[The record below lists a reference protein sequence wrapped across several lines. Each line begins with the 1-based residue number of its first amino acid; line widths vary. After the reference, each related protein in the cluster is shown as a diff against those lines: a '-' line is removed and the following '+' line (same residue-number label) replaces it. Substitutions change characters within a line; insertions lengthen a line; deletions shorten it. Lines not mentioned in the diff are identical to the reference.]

1 VLSAVDSLLRT
12 VVDPA
17 FIWLIFGLI
26 VFIQIRRMGLKR
38 ARIVA
43 VLFAI
48 FSLVL
53 SSSYALHFASR
64 PLEDFAIKNFKYANA
79 EVRDELPCNEYEGVI
94 ALGGVIPNADYD
106 ASKGIQ
112 LTAGAERVTEPVR
125 LLRLCPNFKLVYT
138 SFGKV
143 IEAGP
148 GESELARDF
157 WIQLGVPKSK
167 IIIENGSTN
176 TYENALETRKLL
188 EGDRKWLL
196 VSSASHLKRAHA
208 TFLKAGLNV
217 DPIPV
222 DYIFSKQPP
231 LWSIAPLFTVS
242 GWQGVV
248 HEYIG
253 DLYYSFRD
261 WK

>member
-1 VLSAVDSLLRT
+1 MPFFVEVALRLIVD
-12 VVDPA
+12 VVS
-17 FIWLIFGLI
+17 IWLGLF
-26 VFIQIRRMGLKR
+26 VL
-38 ARIVA
+38 
-43 VLFAI
+43 VLFLGYRRRFTQAKWVGSI
-48 FSLVL
+48 VVIYSLVL
-53 SSSYALHFASR
+53 SSSYALYLASR

-94 ALGGVIPNADYD
+94 SLGGVIPNADYD
-106 ASKGIQ
+106 PSKGVQ

-125 LLRLCPNFKLVYT
+125 LLKLCPNFKLVYT

-176 TYENALETRKLL
+176 TRENALETRKLL
-188 EGDRKWLL
+188 GGDRKWLL

-231 LWSIAPLFTVS
+231 LWSIAPLSTVS

-253 DLYYSFRD
+253 DFYYSLKD